1 MWRLRRS
8 QRGMIFGVCEGL
20 GESFEMDPSWL
31 RLAFVVLAFAGG
43 IGVILYGLL
52 GLALPVDGNGGN
64 LLDTVRENIEDLI
77 TRLPYQ
83 RQSVGLVLVVAGL
96 LLFFGKLGFLSW
108 IDWGTAFAMA
118 VVAVGMSLLWKP
130 RT

>member
-8 QRGMIFGVCEGL
+8 QRGMLFGVCEGL
-20 GESFEMDPSWL
+20 GDSFEMDPSWL

-43 IGVILYGLL
+43 IGVILYLLL
-52 GLALPVDGNGGN
+52 GLALPVEDNGGN
-64 LLDTVRENIEDLI
+64 LLDTARENLEELM

-83 RQSVGLVLVVAGL
+83 RQSVGLLLVVGGL

-108 IDWGTAFAMA
+108 IDWGTALAMA
-118 VVAVGMSLLWKP
+118 VVAVGMGLLWKP
-130 RT
+130 RG